1 VSKRHAQAPTALPKR
16 GRGRPS
22 KVEVAARAQAEAA
35 LRAAAAPTTTVAGLS
50 LPPEP
55 SERPILPPAPPP
67 PPPPAPAQPARQDLS
82 LLTTQQREDPRF
94 LWGDA
99 LRDFAWR
106 RGLSRSSMEDWD
118 DEKVREQV
126 LMIVRRQY
134 DELQEV

>member
-1 VSKRHAQAPTALPKR
+1 MSKRFAPTPNALPKR

-35 LRAAAAPTTTVAGLS
+35 LRAVASLP

-67 PPPPAPAQPARQDLS
+67 PPPAAPAQPARQDFS

-94 LWGDA
+94 LWGEA